1 MLARGDKRPW
11 GNENTWLRGLREQT
25 GVDERRRQ
33 NADKMTTAVQK
44 SKKMKETGKA
54 AAENA
59 EMNKGEG
66 DVVERRVGAGA
77 GDRKMR

>member
-1 MLARGDKRPW
+1 
-11 GNENTWLRGLREQT
+11 
-25 GVDERRRQ
+25 
-33 NADKMTTAVQK
+33 
-44 SKKMKETGKA
+44 MKETGKA